1 MKYFFIG
8 AIKAYQFFLS
18 PFLKQIFGMQRMCRY
33 NPSCSDYAIVVIKR
47 HGIIQ
52 GSRMALKRL
61 LSCQPFLRISHG
73 KHI

>member
-1 MKYFFIG
+1 MKFFIVG
-8 AIKAYQFFLS
+8 IIKAYQLFLS
-18 PFLKQIFGMQRMCRY
+18 PFLKQILGIQRMCRY
-33 NPSCSDYAIVVIKR
+33 TPSCSEYAIVVIKR

-61 LSCQPFLRISHG
+61 LSCQPFLRTRHG